1 MTVAIVTDSTATLSP
16 ELVQQHDIHIIPL
29 KVIFG
34 QESYRDGIDIAP
46 EEFYRRVEQNKELPT
61 TSQPSV
67 GEFVALYRRLA
78 ESYDSIVSIH
88 ISSKLSGTVGAAQSA
103 LTQFDAVPVRVV
115 DSLSTAMGL
124 GFVAL
129 AAARKAVAGGDLDT
143 VAEVAEQVK
152 KRMQVHLMPRTMDY
166 LRWGG
171 RIGTATAFLGT
182 LLRIQPILY
191 VDNGLTAALE
201 KARGRKR
208 ALRRLVET
216 VAERL
221 GEGAGP
227 VHAAVQAVN
236 NPEELATVAA
246 LTKDILR
253 PVEFYTSDLSL
264 VVGVHVGPGTLGVIA
279 YREP

>member
-78 ESYDSIVSIH
+78 ERYDGIVSIH

-103 LTQFDAVPVRVV
+103 LAQFDAVPVRVV

-129 AAARKAVAGGDLDT
+129 AAARKAVAGGDLDA
-143 VAEVAEQVK
+143 VAEEAEQVK

-221 GEGAGP
+221 DESTGP

-236 NPEELATVAA
+236 NPEELAIVAA

-253 PVEFYTSDLSL
+253 PVEFYISDLSL

>member
-1 MTVAIVTDSTATLSP
+1 MRIAIVTDSTATLSP
-16 ELVQQHDIHIIPL
+16 ELVQEHDVHVIPL

-67 GEFVALYRRLA
+67 GEFTALYEELA
-78 ESYDSIVSIH
+78 DKYDSIVSVH
-88 ISSKLSGTVGAAQSA
+88 ISSKLSGTVGAAQAAAAQSKI
-103 LTQFDAVPVRVV
+103 PVRVV

-129 AAARKAVAGGDLDT
+129 AAARKAAAGGDLEAVVEEADL
-143 VAEVAEQVK
+143 VK
-152 KRMQVHLMPRTMDY
+152 KRMQVHLVPRTMDY

-191 VDNGLTAALE
+191 IDNGLTAALE

-221 GEGAGP
+221 DQGDGG
-227 VHAAVQAVN
+227 VHVAVQAVN
-236 NPEELATVAA
+236 SPEELTVVAELA
-246 LTKDILR
+246 RSILQ

-264 VVGVHVGPGTLGVIA
+264 AVGVHVGPGTLGVIA